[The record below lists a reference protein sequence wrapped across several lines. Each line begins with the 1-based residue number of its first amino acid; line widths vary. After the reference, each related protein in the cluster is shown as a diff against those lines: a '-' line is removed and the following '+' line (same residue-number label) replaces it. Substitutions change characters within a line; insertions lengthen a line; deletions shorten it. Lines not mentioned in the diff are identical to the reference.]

1 MQPLVTRHWRPL
13 DWIDGAP
20 VIPGCGRTVSLTD
33 EVEYYRVDRVTCT
46 RCLNLL
52 DPLIPRWMRNA
63 ERWRTLRSL
72 CPAAALRSA
81 EHESLDGLMA
91 SRSNQPPP

>member
-72 CPAAALRSA
+72 VRLRRYGPNFGA
-81 EHESLDGLMA
+81 
-91 SRSNQPPP
+91 